1 MNEAVAG
8 LLGVALGGGI
18 TFGAQWF
25 FESRRERSEVRA
37 GLRLIRRDLMD
48 ALGAVRRAHAAK
60 TWPEGTN
67 KDWLGTW
74 RNYRPVLARRLS
86 AEHFDAAS
94 AAYARMDELQSGL
107 NTGRSDK
114 DRSMEPIDGEDHE
127 VSTRKANDMD
137 FLGQMRELLEP
148 AVDGV
153 EKAAASEASGRRL
166 RGLHRR
172 QGGPPARV

>member
-1 MNEAVAG
+1 MNDAVAG

-37 GLRLIRRDLMD
+37 GLQLVRRDLLD
-48 ALGAVRRAHAAK
+48 ALGAVRRAHAAE

-74 RNYRPVLARRLS
+74 RDYRPVLARRLS
-86 AEHFDAAS
+86 ADDFDAAS

-107 NTGRSDK
+107 NTGRSDQ
-114 DRSMEPIDGEDHE
+114 DRSMKPIDGEDDE
-127 VSTRKANDMD
+127 VSTRKTNDVE
-137 FLGQMRELLEP
+137 FLDQMQELLDP
-148 AVDGV
+148 AVEAV
-153 EKAAASEASGRRL
+153 EKAAATEASARWLWRSSL
-166 RGLHRR
+166 TRGGH
-172 QGGPPARV
+172 

>member
-8 LLGVALGGGI
+8 LLGVLLGGGI
-18 TFGAQWF
+18 TLGGQWF

-48 ALGAVRRAHAAK
+48 ALGAVSRALDNE

-74 RNYRPVLARRLS
+74 RNYRPVLAQRLS
-86 AEHFDAAS
+86 AEDFDAAS

-107 NTGRSDK
+107 NTGRSETA
-114 DRSMEPIDGEDHE
+114 RSMTPIEGECDK
-127 VSTRKANDMD
+127 VSTRKKNDVD
-137 FLGQMRELLEP
+137 FLRQMQELLQP
-148 AVDGV
+148 AVDAV
-153 EKAAASEASGRRL
+153 EKTAAT
-166 RGLHRR
+166 
-172 QGGPPARV
+172 